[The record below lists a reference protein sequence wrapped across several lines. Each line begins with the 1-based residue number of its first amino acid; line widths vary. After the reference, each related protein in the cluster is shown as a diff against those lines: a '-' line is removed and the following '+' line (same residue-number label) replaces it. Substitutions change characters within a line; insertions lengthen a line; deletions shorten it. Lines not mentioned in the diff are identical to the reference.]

1 MDAWMME
8 PDYLMKEIK
17 QAKCNTLN
25 LHEELAQVEYLFC
38 DKTGTLTKNELVFRG
53 ISMPDGQ

>member
-53 ISMPDGQ
+53 ISMPDG